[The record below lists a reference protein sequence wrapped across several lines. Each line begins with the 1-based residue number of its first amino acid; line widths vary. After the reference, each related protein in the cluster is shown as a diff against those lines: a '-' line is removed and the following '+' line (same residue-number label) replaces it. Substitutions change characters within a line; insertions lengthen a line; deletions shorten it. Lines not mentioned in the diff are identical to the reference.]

1 MGRMDDELDAEFPEE
16 GKRFDAA
23 MDRILNPDD
32 YVKPENLQVG
42 TPRPDT
48 QAAPA
53 SDWCSCDEGLVRDC
67 PIHGEWPNPTLDQ
80 TTTKGDTDG

>member
-1 MGRMDDELDAEFPEE
+1 MSERCP
-16 GKRFDAA
+16 R
-23 MDRILNPDD
+23 
-32 YVKPENLQVG
+32 VVSV
-42 TPRPDT
+42 TPGGIVMTLT
-48 QAAPA
+48 QPAPA